1 MSVVVLLDA
10 GPLGLITNPR
20 ASQETRDCNLWLA
33 SLLLKEVQVKIP
45 EIADYEVRREL
56 LRADKFRGIERLDDL
71 QKYLDY
77 VPITTQTMLKAA
89 QYWAQVR
96 KQGIP
101 TADNKALDGD
111 VILAAQAAMIQN
123 EGHEVIIATTNVG
136 HLSRL
141 VQAKEWRNIP

>member
-1 MSVVVLLDA
+1 MSVVILLDA

-20 ASQETRDCNLWLA
+20 ASQETRDCNLWLE
-33 SLLLKEVQVKIP
+33 SLVLMEIQVKIP

-56 LRADKFRGIERLDDL
+56 LRADKVKGIKRLDDL
-71 QKYLDY
+71 QQYLDY
-77 VPITTQTMLKAA
+77 VPLTTKTMLKAA
-89 QYWAQVR
+89 QFWAQVR

-111 VILAAQAAMIQN
+111 VILAAQATMIKD
-123 EGHEVIIATTNVG
+123 EGHEVIIATSNVG

-141 VQAKEWRNIP
+141 ANAKEWRNIR